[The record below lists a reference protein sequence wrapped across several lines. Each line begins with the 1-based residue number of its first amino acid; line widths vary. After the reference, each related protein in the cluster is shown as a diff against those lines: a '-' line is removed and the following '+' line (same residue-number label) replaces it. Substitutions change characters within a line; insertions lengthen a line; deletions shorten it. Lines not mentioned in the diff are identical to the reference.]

1 VAGWTGG
8 RRSINE
14 ISIELLERWF
24 LPERP
29 PLAITHSEVLGVVP
43 LEVTDALLDEFHR
56 PADRHERGVM
66 VEQVMELLATSRP
79 WSVHH
84 VSSDRGELMVMFGT
98 SWRVGRIAG
107 IEVRVDSSWVVIAL
121 LITYSMYLRT
131 SVLYPELSGGGA
143 VVLGIAATVLFFGS
157 VLVHELAHAVVSQA
171 RGIRVQDITLFLF
184 GGATRAKVDSRGP
197 SDEFLIALVG
207 PLTSGLLAGLFAVV
221 AGLGGGY
228 LSRPLEGTFGYLAW
242 TNLLL
247 AGFNLVPGFPL
258 DGGRL
263 LRAAIWRATGSL
275 GRATRVASAAGQ
287 GVGWLLVAAGVGWL
301 LAGDLAGG
309 IWFGFIGWF
318 LVQAAR
324 SSYQELQ
331 LRDLLRGVEAEDVM
345 AANLVRIPPELSLQ
359 DAVDDYFMRY
369 DHSAFP
375 VEEQGRT
382 IGLLTLRGVRRVPR
396 EQWPTSRVRD
406 HMVPLGDQVVVA
418 PDARMDG
425 VLGKLQD
432 GDAGRVLVVQDGEV
446 VGIITP
452 TDLARWLRRWQMLDS
467 RAR

>member
-1 VAGWTGG
+1 MAV
-8 RRSINE
+8 
-14 ISIELLERWF
+14 
-24 LPERP
+24 
-29 PLAITHSEVLGVVP
+29 
-43 LEVTDALLDEFHR
+43 
-56 PADRHERGVM
+56 
-66 VEQVMELLATSRP
+66 
-79 WSVHH
+79 
-84 VSSDRGELMVMFGT
+84 FGT
-98 SWRVGRIAG
+98 SWRVARIAG
-107 IEVRVDSSWVVIAL
+107 IEVRIDSSWVVIAL
-121 LITYSMYLRT
+121 LITYSMYLRL
-131 SVLYPELSGGGA
+131 SVLYAELSGGGA
-143 VVLGIAATVLFFGS
+143 VGLAVLSAVLFFGS
-157 VLVHELAHAVVSQA
+157 VLVHELAHALVSQA

-197 SDEFLIALVG
+197 GDEFLIALVG
-207 PLTSGLLAGLFAVV
+207 PLTSGLLAGLFGIV
-221 AGLGGGY
+221 ASLGRDV
-228 LSRPLEGTFGYLAW
+228 LSRPLAGTFGYLAW

-263 LRAAIWRATGSL
+263 LRSAIWKTTGSL
-275 GRATRVASAAGQ
+275 ARATRIASLSGQ
-287 GVGWLLVAAGVGWL
+287 GVGWLLVAAGVAWL

-309 IWFGFIGWF
+309 IWFAFIGWF

-331 LRDLLRGVEAEDVM
+331 LQQLLAGVEAEDVM
-345 AANLVRIPPELSLQ
+345 AANLRRIPPELSLQ
-359 DAVDDYFMRY
+359 EAVDDYFMRY

-396 EQWPTSRVRD
+396 EQWPTHRVRD

-432 GDAGRVLVVQDGEV
+432 GEAGRVLVAQDDEV

-452 TDLARWLRRWQMLDS
+452 SDLTRWLRRWRTLEG
-467 RAR
+467 RPH

>member
-1 VAGWTGG
+1 
-8 RRSINE
+8 
-14 ISIELLERWF
+14 
-24 LPERP
+24 
-29 PLAITHSEVLGVVP
+29 
-43 LEVTDALLDEFHR
+43 
-56 PADRHERGVM
+56 
-66 VEQVMELLATSRP
+66 
-79 WSVHH
+79 
-84 VSSDRGELMVMFGT
+84 MFGT

-107 IEVRVDSSWVVIAL
+107 IEIRIDSSWAVIAL
-121 LITYSMYLRT
+121 LITYSMYLRS

-143 VVLGIAATVLFFGS
+143 VALGILATVLFFGS

-184 GGATRAKVDSRGP
+184 GGATRARVESRGP
-197 SDEFLIALVG
+197 GDEFLIALVG
-207 PLTSGLLAGLFAVV
+207 PLTSGLLAGLFGTV
-221 AGLGGGY
+221 AGLGRDV
-228 LSRPLEGTFGYLAW
+228 LSAPLAGTFGYLAW

-247 AGFNLVPGFPL
+247 AAFNLVPGFPL

-263 LRAAIWRATGSL
+263 LRSAIWKATGSL
-275 GRATRVASAAGQ
+275 DRATRIASLAGQ
-287 GVGWLLVAAGVGWL
+287 GVGWLLVAGGVAFL

-309 IWFGFIGWF
+309 IWFAFIGWF

-331 LRDLLRGVEAEDVM
+331 LQQLLARVEAEDVM
-345 AANLVRIPPELSLQ
+345 AADLVRIPPELTLQ

-369 DHSAFP
+369 NHSAFP

-382 IGLLTLRGVRRVPR
+382 IGLLPLRRVRGVPR
-396 EQWPTSRVRD
+396 EQWPTRRVREL
-406 HMVPLGDQVVVA
+406 MVPLGDQVVVA

-432 GDAGRVLVVQDGEV
+432 GEAGRVLVVQDGEV

-452 TDLARWLRRWQMLDS
+452 SDLTRWLRRWRTLEGS
-467 RAR
+467 AH

>member
-1 VAGWTGG
+1 
-8 RRSINE
+8 
-14 ISIELLERWF
+14 
-24 LPERP
+24 
-29 PLAITHSEVLGVVP
+29 
-43 LEVTDALLDEFHR
+43 
-56 PADRHERGVM
+56 
-66 VEQVMELLATSRP
+66 
-79 WSVHH
+79 
-84 VSSDRGELMVMFGT
+84 MFGT

-107 IEVRVDSSWVVIAL
+107 IEVRIDSSWVVIAL
-121 LITYSMYLRT
+121 LITYSMYLQISQVYEDT
-131 SVLYPELSGGGA
+131 SSGA
-143 VVLGIAATVLFFGS
+143 ALALAILATVLFFGS
-157 VLVHELAHAVVSQA
+157 VLVHELAHALVSQA

-184 GGATRAKVDSRGP
+184 GGATRARVESRGP
-197 SDEFLIALVG
+197 GDEFLIALVG
-207 PLTSGLLAGLFAVV
+207 PLTSGLLAGLFGIV
-221 AGLGGGY
+221 AGLGRDV
-228 LSRPLEGTFGYLAW
+228 LSTPLAGTLGYLAW

-247 AGFNLVPGFPL
+247 AAFNLIPGFPL

-263 LRAAIWRATGSL
+263 LRSAIWKASGSLARATYIASL
-275 GRATRVASAAGQ
+275 SGQ
-287 GVGWLLVAAGVGWL
+287 GVGWLLVAGGVAWL

-331 LRDLLRGVEAEDVM
+331 LQQLLRGVEAEDVM
-345 AANLVRIPPELSLQ
+345 AGDLLRIPPELSLQ

-369 DHSAFP
+369 DHGAFP
-375 VEEQGRT
+375 VDEQGRT

-396 EQWPTSRVRD
+396 NEWPTRRVRD

-432 GDAGRVLVVQDGEV
+432 GEAGRVLVVQDGEV

-452 TDLARWLRRWQMLDS
+452 SDLTRWLRRWRPLDAS
-467 RAR
+467 AR

>member
-1 VAGWTGG
+1 
-8 RRSINE
+8 
-14 ISIELLERWF
+14 
-24 LPERP
+24 
-29 PLAITHSEVLGVVP
+29 
-43 LEVTDALLDEFHR
+43 
-56 PADRHERGVM
+56 
-66 VEQVMELLATSRP
+66 
-79 WSVHH
+79 
-84 VSSDRGELMVMFGT
+84 MFGT

-107 IEVRVDSSWVVIAL
+107 IEVRIDSSWAVIAL
-121 LITYSMYLRT
+121 LITYSMYLRA

-143 VVLGIAATVLFFGS
+143 VALGIVAAVLFFGS

-184 GGATRAKVDSRGP
+184 GGATRARVESRGP
-197 SDEFLIALVG
+197 GDEFLIALVG
-207 PLTSGLLAGLFAVV
+207 PLTSGLLAGLFGIV
-221 AGLGGGY
+221 ASLGGEV
-228 LSRPLEGTFGYLAW
+228 LSRPLAGTLGYLAW

-263 LRAAIWRATGSL
+263 LRSAIWKATGSL
-275 GRATRVASAAGQ
+275 GRATRVASVAGQ
-287 GVGWLLVAAGVGWL
+287 VVGWLLVAAGVAWL

-309 IWFGFIGWF
+309 IWFAFIGWF

-331 LRDLLRGVEAEDVM
+331 LQQLLRGVEAEEVM
-345 AANLVRIPPELSLQ
+345 AGDLRRIPPELSLQ

-369 DHSAFP
+369 DHSGFP

-382 IGLLTLRGVRRVPR
+382 IGLLTLRGVRQVPR
-396 EQWPTSRVRD
+396 EQWPTHRVRD
-406 HMVPLGDQVVVA
+406 HMVSLGDQVVVA

-425 VLGKLQD
+425 VLGKLED
-432 GDAGRVLVVQDGEV
+432 GQAGRVLVAQDGEV

-452 TDLARWLRRWQMLDS
+452 SDLTRWLRRWRTLDGS
-467 RAR
+467 TH